1 MELKVNVNVIIASK
15 EDVNLLEDVLIK
27 LGNGEFNV
35 GSISTQNI
43 SSVPTSVS
51 QPVQEIQNVVPI
63 TPVQS
68 TAPVQTAQNQPVQ
81 TAVPTTA
88 KTYTLE
94 DLQRASGA
102 LVQAGKIQQ
111 LQGLLQQF
119 NAVSLAHLAQENFGA
134 FALKLRELG
143 ADVYWQKLITKNG
156 LMPSLALAVLVDGR
170 LVLVACRWRMG
181 FLTAN
186 LYMQKKGL

>member
-15 EDVNLLEDVLIK
+15 EDVNLLDDVLVK

-43 SSVPTSVS
+43 SSVPTNIN
-51 QPVQEIQNVVPI
+51 QPAQEIQNVVPI
-63 TPVQS
+63 TPAQN
-68 TAPVQTAQNQPVQ
+68 TAPVQTQPVQ

-88 KTYTLE
+88 KSYTLE

-143 ADVYWQKLITKNG
+143 ADI
-156 LMPSLALAVLVDGR
+156 
-170 LVLVACRWRMG
+170 
-181 FLTAN
+181 
-186 LYMQKKGL
+186 